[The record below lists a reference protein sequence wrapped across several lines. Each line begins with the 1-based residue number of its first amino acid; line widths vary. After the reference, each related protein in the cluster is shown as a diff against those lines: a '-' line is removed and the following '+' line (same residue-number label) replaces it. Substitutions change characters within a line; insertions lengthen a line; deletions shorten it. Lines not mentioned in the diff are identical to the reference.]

1 MSFQGKTFQL
11 FLDIVEINKVY
22 WLFTIQFFVP
32 LKAIDYKSTYRLK
45 LTNSS
50 KTYGIIQII
59 EV

>member
-32 LKAIDYKSTYRLK
+32 LKAIDNKSTYVKSNKQQQNIWNNLD
-45 LTNSS
+45 N
-50 KTYGIIQII
+50 
-59 EV
+59 